1 MSKEM
6 KKEVNVEKLIQRFRD
21 MAERESLLARGSVSQ
36 QDLFM
41 QIIGTIVVE
50 AMEE

>member
-1 MSKEM
+1 MVKEM
-6 KKEVNVEKLIQRFRD
+6 KKEVNVESLIKRFEG
-21 MAERESLLARGSVSQ
+21 MAERESLLARGGISQ
-36 QDLFM
+36 QDLLM

>member
-1 MSKEM
+1 MRTEL
-6 KKEVNVEKLIQRFRD
+6 KKEVNVEKLIKRFEG

-36 QDLFM
+36 QDLLM

>member
-1 MSKEM
+1 MGTEM
-6 KKEVNVEKLIQRFRD
+6 KKEINVESLIKRFEG

-36 QDLFM
+36 QDLLM
-41 QIIGTIVVE
+41 QIIGTIIVE